1 MRIALTLGVLIA
13 VASPAHAGRDIGVVV
28 AGESWM
34 QPQLVSQIEAWLSQ
48 HGHSLVALPPDALD
62 ALKQC
67 FLDKASGDLSCAR
80 SVVEQRARATSVIYA
95 RLDARSSAA
104 GAPDLTVT
112 AYWFDRGHDATYE
125 RKTCPRCTDQ
135 SLRSTADEILKKLVG
150 GGDLGHIKLKS
161 APPGATI
168 TIDGQAI
175 GITPLDWD
183 LPAGKHSIQM
193 DKTGLKPATRNITI
207 AGNKSDLLVMTL
219 TADGSDDHD
228 DGSSSTLSPKI
239 PWGMAIGGGIVAVAG
254 AGLIVFSPGAKDD
267 QRYYTSTRT
276 PGIALAIGGGAISA
290 FGVGWL
296 LLRSPRAA
304 SAPVATFTGDS
315 AYIGW
320 LGKF

>member
-1 MRIALTLGVLIA
+1 MRIALTLGVLIGL
-13 VASPAHAGRDIGVVV
+13 ASPAHAGRDIGVVV

-34 QPQLVSQIEAWLSQ
+34 QPQLISQIEAWLSQ

-67 FLDKASGDLSCAR
+67 FLDKASSDLTCAR
-80 SVVEQRARATSVIYA
+80 SVVELRARAASVIYA
-95 RLDARSSAA
+95 RLDAKSGAA
-104 GAPDLTVT
+104 GAPDLTLT
-112 AYWFDRGHDATYE
+112 AYWFDKGHDAIAE
-125 RKTCPRCTDQ
+125 RKTCPHCTDQ

-183 LPAGKHSIQM
+183 LPAGRHTIQM
-193 DKTGLKPATRNITI
+193 DKAGLKPSTRDITI

-219 TADGSDDHD
+219 TADGGEDHD
-228 DGSSSTLSPKI
+228 EGGSTLSPKI
-239 PWGMAIGGGIVAVAG
+239 PWAMAIGGGVVAVAG
-254 AGLIVFSPGAKDD
+254 AGLIVFSPGADPE
-267 QRYYTSTRT
+267 QRYYNSTRT
-276 PGIALAIGGGAISA
+276 PGIALAIGGGVIGA
-290 FGVGWL
+290 FGAGWL
-296 LLRSPRAA
+296 LLRSPKAA
-304 SAPVATFTGDS
+304 SAPVAAFTSDS